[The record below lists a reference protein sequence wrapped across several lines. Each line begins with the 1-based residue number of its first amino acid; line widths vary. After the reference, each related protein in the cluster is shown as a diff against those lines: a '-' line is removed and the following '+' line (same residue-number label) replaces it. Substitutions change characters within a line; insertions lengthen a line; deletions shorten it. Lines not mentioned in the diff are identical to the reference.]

1 MEVIFIK
8 DLRGQGKKGDIKN
21 VSDGYAKNY
30 LIKNGYAVLKTK
42 EELVRLEK
50 ANANKLAEDKANK
63 EKAKELKKKL
73 DEVTIEFKVKTG
85 EYDKVF
91 GSISVKQIKEE
102 LNKLG
107 YKIDKNQIMLEVP
120 ISVLGFHKVEVE
132 LYSNIK
138 ANIKVHIIKE

>member
-30 LIKNGYAVLKTK
+30 LIKNEYAVLKTK

-138 ANIKVHIIKE
+138 ANIKVHLIKE